1 MGHKISGVIATE
13 MKKTKQTDECHLII
27 SVYEGL
33 KKNK

>member
-13 MKKTKQTDECHLII
+13 MKKTKQTDEYHLII